1 MGWYLNQDLRAVADP
16 HLQIR
21 GGPGHPDPD
30 IRWVGAGV
38 GVSGLKKKTFLALRA
53 SVWSKNKR
61 GGGRGGTGFSGS
73 ATERRWSCYGKLRE
87 LSSQESSHKLYGFTF
102 ITI

>member
-1 MGWYLNQDLRAVADP
+1 MGWDLNQDLRAVTDP

-61 GGGRGGTGFSGS
+61 WGGGGGVASEMVVS
-73 ATERRWSCYGKLRE
+73 RQTERTLLAGIISKALWVYFYNNL
-87 LSSQESSHKLYGFTF
+87 TN
-102 ITI
+102 

>member
-38 GVSGLKKKTFLALRA
+38 GVSGLKKKLFWPFGPQFGL
-53 SVWSKNKR
+53 KIR

>member
-38 GVSGLKKKTFLALRA
+38 GVSGLKKKLFWPFGPQFGLKIRG
-53 SVWSKNKR
+53 VGGE
-61 GGGRGGTGFSGS
+61 GGGGGLASLDPPLKGDGRVT
-73 ATERRWSCYGKLRE
+73 AN
-87 LSSQESSHKLYGFTF
+87 
-102 ITI
+102 

>member
-1 MGWYLNQDLRAVADP
+1 MGWDLNQDLRAVTDP

-61 GGGRGGTGFSGS
+61 WGGGGVWL
-73 ATERRWSCYGKLRE
+73 RRWSCHGKLRE
-87 LSSQESSHKLYGFTF
+87 LSSQESSQKLYGFTF